1 MKKTIMVALALF
13 VAGAILST
21 AEAAKKDKKQKPST
35 PTVQLVTGSDSLS
48 YTAGYVL
55 ADIIRERF
63 LGGLAEELK
72 GTPDS
77 LQYHLAYQGLFDALH
92 GDTTLFKTAP
102 ANEFLNKRVTAIH
115 QQKEEQQKAAGVE
128 FLKQN
133 AQKEG
138 VVVRRMP
145 RKRALW
151 CCPAVCSTRCCSK
164 VLVP

>member
-72 GTPDS
+72 DTPDS
-77 LQYHLAYQGLFDALH
+77 
-92 GDTTLFKTAP
+92 FK
-102 ANEFLNKRVTAIH
+102 
-115 QQKEEQQKAAGVE
+115 
-128 FLKQN
+128 
-133 AQKEG
+133 
-138 VVVRRMP
+138 
-145 RKRALW
+145 
-151 CCPAVCSTRCCSK
+151 CCFRSIS
-164 VLVP
+164 